1 MSGDQIKKIGV
12 VGGGA
17 WGTALAA
24 VAARAGRDVVI
35 WAREPEVVDAI
46 NGTHEN
52 TPFLSGVALAPE
64 IRATGDL
71 ADMGD
76 RDALLL
82 VTPAQALRAVA
93 GNLVPHVAP
102 HVPLV
107 VCSKGMER
115 DTNALMSDVLKDVH
129 ADAEVQILSGPSF
142 AADVARGLPTAVT
155 LAAKDV
161 DHAKPVAEALSGPTF
176 RPYLSGDLIG
186 AQVGGAVKNVLAIAC
201 GIVDGKGLGASARA
215 ALTARGFAELQ
226 RFGAALGAK
235 TETLSGLSG
244 LGDLILTCTDDQ
256 SRNRPLRMA
265 LAPGQTVAAAAAG
278 IGATLEGLHS
288 AQAVHRLA
296 LEHGVEMP
304 VVEQVARVL
313 AGETTPPQ
321 ALRALLR
328 RPLREEFTV

>member
-1 MSGDQIKKIGV
+1 MSGDQVNSIGV

-17 WGTALAA
+17 WGTALAT
-24 VAARAGRDVVI
+24 VAARAGRDVMI
-35 WAREPEVVDAI
+35 WAREVEVVDAI
-46 NGTHEN
+46 NSTHEN
-52 TPFLSGVALAPE
+52 TLFLSGVPLAPE

-71 ADMGD
+71 ADMAG

-93 GNLVPHVAP
+93 GTLMAHVGNDT
-102 HVPLV
+102 PLV

-115 DTNALMSDVLKDVH
+115 DTNALMSDVLTAVRVE
-129 ADAEVQILSGPSF
+129 AEIQILSGPSF

-215 ALTARGFAELQ
+215 ALTARGFAELV
-226 RFGAALGAK
+226 RFGTALGAK

-244 LGDLILTCTDDQ
+244 LGDLILTCTSAQ
-256 SRNRPLRMA
+256 SRNMSLGMA
-265 LAPGQTVAAAAAG
+265 LGQGKTIDDVLNSRTSVSEGAYTARVVVDMAAALG
-278 IGATLEGLHS
+278 I
-288 AQAVHRLA
+288 
-296 LEHGVEMP
+296 EMP
-304 VVEQVARVL
+304 ISSAVCDIVE
-313 AGETTPPQ
+313 ETIDVDGAIERLLNRPI
-321 ALRALLR
+321 RA
-328 RPLREEFTV
+328 ES

>member
-1 MSGDQIKKIGV
+1 MSGDQIKSIGV

-17 WGTALAA
+17 WGTALAT
-24 VAARAGRDVVI
+24 VAARAGRDVLI

-52 TPFLSGVALAPE
+52 TPFLSGVALPSE

-71 ADMGD
+71 ADMGG

-82 VTPAQALRAVA
+82 VTPAQALRTVA
-93 GNLVPHVAP
+93 GNLAP
-102 HVPLV
+102 HIGSEVPLV

-115 DTNALMSDVLKDVH
+115 DTNALMSDVLKDVS

-161 DHAKPVAEALSGPTF
+161 DHAKPVAEALSGPAF

-226 RFGAALGAK
+226 RFGTALGAK

-244 LGDLILTCTDDQ
+244 LGDLILTCTSAQ
-256 SRNRPLRMA
+256 SRNMSLGMA
-265 LAPGQTVAAAAAG
+265 LGEGQTIGDILNSRTSVSEGAFTARVVVDMAASLG
-278 IGATLEGLHS
+278 I
-288 AQAVHRLA
+288 
-296 LEHGVEMP
+296 EMP
-304 VVEQVARVL
+304 ISSAVCDIVE
-313 AGETTPPQ
+313 ETVDVDGAIERLLNRPI
-321 ALRALLR
+321 RA
-328 RPLREEFTV
+328 ET

>member
-1 MSGDQIKKIGV
+1 MSGDQIKSIGV

-17 WGTALAA
+17 WGTALAT
-24 VAARAGRDVVI
+24 VAARAGRDVLI

-46 NGTHEN
+46 NRTHEN

-64 IRATGDL
+64 IRATVDL
-71 ADMGD
+71 ADMSD

-82 VTPAQALRAVA
+82 VTPAQALRTVT
-93 GNLVPHVAP
+93 GNLVPHLGGS
-102 HVPLV
+102 VPLV

-115 DTNALMSDVLKDVH
+115 DTNALMSDVLKDVR

-161 DHAKPVAEALSGPTF
+161 DHAKPVAQALSGPTF

-226 RFGAALGAK
+226 RFGTALGAK
-235 TETLSGLSG
+235 PETLSGLSG
-244 LGDLILTCTDDQ
+244 LGDLILTCTSAQ
-256 SRNRPLRMA
+256 SRNMSLGMA
-265 LAPGQTVAAAAAG
+265 LGEGQTIGDILNSRTSVSEGAYTARVVVDMAASLG
-278 IGATLEGLHS
+278 I
-288 AQAVHRLA
+288 
-296 LEHGVEMP
+296 EMP
-304 VVEQVARVL
+304 ISSAVCDIVE
-313 AGETTPPQ
+313 ETVDVDGAIERLLNRPI
-321 ALRALLR
+321 RA
-328 RPLREEFTV
+328 ET